1 MPPPQEQ
8 PSPRELHQLI
18 ERNHR
23 DLVSDL
29 RDMQA
34 NYTRDIQTMQ
44 TNHTRDLQAFGA
56 QLAQF
61 VLREVYEARE
71 SALGERLKRLEDEA
85 EHDRNTARTA
95 MWAGVA
101 AVIAAIV
108 GTILQI
114 ALTKGVH

>member
-1 MPPPQEQ
+1 MPPPHEQ

-18 ERNHR
+18 VRNHQ

-34 NYTRDIQTMQ
+34 NYTRDLQTLQ

-71 SALGERLKRLEDEA
+71 AALGERLKRLEDEA
-85 EHDRNTARTA
+85 EHDRSTARTA

-108 GTILQI
+108 GTVLQI